1 MEFNKCKRCGAFFVT
16 NNNVCP
22 NCEIKDNVEH
32 TKLKNFLDENS
43 FSGTVENLSISTGIS
58 EKNINRFLSE
68 PDFKSYIGDI
78 KIDL

>member
-1 MEFNKCKRCGAFFVT
+1 MEFNKCKRCGAFFAT
-16 NNNVCP
+16 HNNVCP
-22 NCEIKDNVEH
+22 NCQIKDNVDQA
-32 TKLKNFLDENS
+32 KLKDFLSEND
-43 FSGTVENLSISTGIS
+43 FSGNIENLSINTGIS